1 MGGIMTAEPQRTTWP
16 VPPPDGYTVDD
27 LYNLPDLPPHTELI
41 DGSLVFVSPQRDFHT
56 LAMYLLESGLRRTVP
71 DEFRVRREMTVVLGP
86 RNAPEP
92 DVVVL
97 RAEAVKDRRKTRYE
111 AADVVLAAE
120 VVSPDSEE
128 RDRDAKPRKYAAA
141 GIPHFW
147 LVEMAGK
154 NDDPVV
160 HTYELDPV
168 TKSYTNTGIHHER
181 LKLTVPFTIDIDLT
195 AIDHM

>member
-1 MGGIMTAEPQRTTWP
+1 MTAEPQRTTWP

-41 DGSLVFVSPQRDFHT
+41 DGSLVFVSPQRVFHMR
-56 LAMYLLESGLRRTVP
+56 AMFLLESGLHRTVP
-71 DEFRVRREMTVVLGP
+71 DEFLVSREMTVVLGP

-92 DVVVL
+92 DLLVV
-97 RAEAVKDRRKTRYE
+97 RAEAERSDDQSRYE
-111 AADVVLAAE
+111 AADVVLAVE
-120 VVSPDSEE
+120 IVSPDSED
-128 RDRDAKPRKYAAA
+128 RDRETKPLKYAAA

-147 LVEMAGK
+147 LVEKTGEGRSPA
-154 NDDPVV
+154 V

-168 TKSYTNTGIHHER
+168 TKSYTNTGIYHER

-195 AIDHM
+195 AIARR